1 MTRSEVKMNEA
12 RNVTVHITT
21 ARDGRRECLQII
33 SEDDDQFSVNF
44 TILANEVFLT
54 DERLKKA
61 ERTG

>member
-33 SEDDDQFSVNF
+33 SEDDQFSVNF